1 MKNIY
6 GRIMKESEC
15 PMVLL
20 IERMV
25 YIQYHN
31 EINLLLC
38 FKEIVAYPLSV
49 NFILVQYLQF

>member
-20 IERMV
+20 IERMERIFNIIMKSI
-25 YIQYHN
+25 YS
-31 EINLLLC
+31 
-38 FKEIVAYPLSV
+38 SV
-49 NFILVQYLQF
+49 LRKL

>member
-38 FKEIVAYPLSV
+38 FKEIIAYPLSV
-49 NFILVQYLQF
+49 NFILVQYL

>member
-15 PMVLL
+15 PIVLL

-31 EINLLLC
+31 EINLLFC

-49 NFILVQYLQF
+49 NFILVQYL

>member
-1 MKNIY
+1 
-6 GRIMKESEC
+6 MKESEC

-31 EINLLLC
+31 EINLLC

-49 NFILVQYLQF
+49 NFILVQYL